1 MKEQDVVKTKDK
13 SEIQKKHV
21 GIGAWISLVVFI
33 LILSG
38 VFMNSDTA
46 LKVLDFTNLNGAFGT
61 IGDTKMNLIGAN
73 GSGAKDGFMAGLNLL
88 PGIMLFC
95 GLMAIFKAFGAFDAA
110 EILFKP
116 ILRPLLGIPG
126 KAGIAFVSS
135 FSGSDVAAVLTR
147 ELYDEGDLTDDERTI
162 FVAYQYAASACIN
175 NTITGGAPLVSI
187 CPLGL
192 GPILLVEIV
201 CKLIGANIMRLI
213 IWFKNKGKKSAT
225 TEVATEKEA

>member
-1 MKEQDVVKTKDK
+1 MKEQTVDKTKNTN
-13 SEIQKKHV
+13 ETNKKHV
-21 GIGAWISLVVFI
+21 GIVAWISLAVFI
-33 LILSG
+33 VILSG
-38 VFMNSDTA
+38 VFMNSDSA

-116 ILRPLLGIPG
+116 ILRPILGIPG

-135 FSGSDVAAVLTR
+135 FTGSDVAAVLTR
-147 ELYDEGDLTDDERTI
+147 ELYDEGELTDDERTV

-175 NTITGGAPLVSI
+175 NTITGGAPLVAI

-192 GPILLVEIV
+192 GPILLVEII
-201 CKLIGANIMRLI
+201 CKLLGANVMRLI
-213 IWFKNKGKKSAT
+213 IKVRGTKKTSAAASET
-225 TEVATEKEA
+225 AEKEA

>member
-1 MKEQDVVKTKDK
+1 MKEQSDKTV
-13 SEIQKKHV
+13 QKKKA
-21 GIGAWISLVVFI
+21 GAAAWISLIIFI

-38 VFMNSDTA
+38 IFMNSSTP
-46 LKVLDFTNLNGAFGT
+46 LKVLDFTNLNGQFGL
-61 IGDTKMNLIGAN
+61 IGGTKMNFIGTG

-116 ILRPLLGIPG
+116 ILRPLLGISG

-135 FSGSDVAAVLTR
+135 FTGSDVAAVLTR
-147 ELYDEGDLTDDERTI
+147 ELYDEGDLTDDERTV

-175 NTITGGAPLVSI
+175 NTVTGGAPLVAIS
-187 CPLGL
+187 PVGL

-201 CKLIGANIMRLI
+201 CKLIGANLVRLI
-213 IWFKNKGKKSAT
+213 LKTRKKKAAVES
-225 TEVATEKEA
+225 KEA

>member
-1 MKEQDVVKTKDK
+1 MKEQNVGKAQNGN
-13 SEIQKKHV
+13 EMNKKHV
-21 GIGAWISLVVFI
+21 GIGAWISLAVFI
-33 LILSG
+33 MILSG
-38 VFMNSDTA
+38 IFMNSDSA

-61 IGDTKMNLIGAN
+61 IGDTNMNLIGAN

-135 FSGSDVAAVLTR
+135 FTGSDVAAVLTR
-147 ELYDEGDLTDDERTI
+147 ELYDEGELTDDERTV

-175 NTITGGAPLVSI
+175 NTVTGGAPLVAI

-192 GPILLVEIV
+192 GPILLVEII
-201 CKLIGANIMRLI
+201 CKLVGANIMRLI
-213 IWFKNKGKKSAT
+213 VRLKRKNITASVT
-225 TEVATEKEA
+225 VETVEKEA

>member
-1 MKEQDVVKTKDK
+1 MEDSKKNGAAVTKE
-13 SEIQKKHV
+13 KKHV
-21 GIGAWISLVVFI
+21 GIGGWVSLVVFI

-38 VFMNSDTA
+38 IFMKSDSP
-46 LKVLDFTNLNGAFGT
+46 LKVLDFTNLTGNFGM

-88 PGIMLFC
+88 PGVMLFC
-95 GLMAIFKAFGAFDAA
+95 GLMSVFKVFGAFDAA

-135 FSGSDVAAVLTR
+135 FTGSDVAAVLTR
-147 ELYDEGDLTDDERTI
+147 ELYEEGDLTDDERTV

-175 NTITGGAPLVSI
+175 NTVTGGAPLVAISPI
-187 CPLGL
+187 GL
-192 GPILLVEIV
+192 GPVLLVEIF
-201 CKLIGANIMRLI
+201 CKLVGANIVRIIIRLR
-213 IWFKNKGKKSAT
+213 GKKKSPVQAKT
-225 TEVATEKEA
+225 ADSKEA